1 MSDSIQHI
9 TKTIGVFRDERDWKQ
24 FHTPKDLAAA
34 ISIEAGELL
43 EQFLWK
49 TNEESLERV
58 ESHREKI
65 EEEIADIGIFLF
77 ELAGNLDMDL
87 GEVMLKKIQKNA
99 IKYPVEKAKGK
110 HTKYTEL

>member
-9 TKTIGVFRDERDWKQ
+9 TKTIGVFRDEREWKQ

-49 TNEESLERV
+49 TNEEVLDRV
-58 ESHREKI
+58 HSHKEQVAD
-65 EEEIADIGIFLF
+65 EIADIGIFLF
-77 ELAGNLDMDL
+77 ELADNLGMDL
-87 GEVMLKKIQKNA
+87 GEIMLKKIQKNA
-99 IKYPVEKAKGK
+99 LKYPVEKAKGK
-110 HTKYTEL
+110 HTKYNEL